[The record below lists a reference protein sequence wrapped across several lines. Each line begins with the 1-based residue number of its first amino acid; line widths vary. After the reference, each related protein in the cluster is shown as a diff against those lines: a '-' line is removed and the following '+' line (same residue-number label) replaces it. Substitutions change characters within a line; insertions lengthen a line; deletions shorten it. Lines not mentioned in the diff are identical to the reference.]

1 MEDSLQKKPFK
12 KSNDSMN
19 RIYHIINSRAAYQAA
34 LGLGRALPPVVGYAL
49 ADLISGLMSR
59 MPHLAPVRAVRLN
72 QWIAHDRQ
80 PDARELDHLTR
91 ETLRSAARAV
101 YDFAHWKD
109 HPQVLKKRVQVE
121 ESFLIVAEKARNREH
136 GVILALPHMTNPD
149 LLGWVSAPLFGR
161 LTAIAPNRLLE
172 GYQVQNQLRRQVGI
186 EVIPGSLEAVRTALT
201 RLRDGE
207 AVVFG
212 VDRPFADSAFRPRFF
227 GIPAALPVAHV
238 RVALKLDLPIYVVG
252 AALKDNQRISLWA
265 SELTLQRFPDPQEEI
280 LANAEAVLEV
290 VMGNIRQFPVQWNM
304 TFPVWPDW
312 MDQVP

>member
-1 MEDSLQKKPFK
+1 MVDSLLKKPFR
-12 KSNDSMN
+12 KSNDNVN

-34 LGLGRALPPVVGYAL
+34 MGLGRTLPPVVGYAL
-49 ADLISGLMSR
+49 ADLLSGLMSR
-59 MPHLAPVRAVRLN
+59 MPHLALVRAVRLN
-72 QWIAHDRQ
+72 QWIVHDRQ
-80 PDARELDHLTR
+80 VDSRQLDRLVR

-109 HPQVLKKRVQVE
+109 HPQVLKKVVRVE
-121 ESFLIVAEKARNREH
+121 ESFRQVAEKARRREH

-161 LTAIAPNRLLE
+161 LTAIAPNRLME

-186 EVIPGSLEAVRTALT
+186 EVIPGSLEAVRTALA
-201 RLRDGE
+201 RLREGE

-212 VDRPFADSAFRPRFF
+212 VDRPYADSAFRPRFF
-227 GIPAALPVAHV
+227 GLPAALPVAHV

-252 AALKDNQRISLWA
+252 AALKEDKQISLWA
-265 SELTLQRFPDPQEEI
+265 TEYRLHRLPNPQEEI
-280 LANAEAVLEV
+280 LVNAERVLEV
-290 VMGNIRQFPVQWNM
+290 VMDNIRQYPVQWNM

-312 MDQVP
+312 MERVP